1 MALAQKLSDNMR
13 NYIQSIKTLINLFV
27 AKKEIKQVDEI
38 EEINEQQ
45 IEATN

>member
-1 MALAQKLSDNMR
+1 MVLVQRLLDNMR

-27 AKKEIKQVDEI
+27 AKKETKLEEEI
-38 EEINEQQ
+38 EEVSEQQ